1 MKNVTLCYIEENGK
15 YLMLHRTKK
24 QNDINKDKWIGVGGK
39 FEDKESP
46 EECVI
51 REVKEETGLIL
62 KSLKLRS
69 IVTYVSNEWET
80 EYMYVFTAD
89 KFEGE
94 LKECNEGD
102 LEWVDEDKILDLK
115 TWEGDRIFLERI
127 LKKDF
132 PFFTARL
139 EYNGDKLVKS
149 EVYEY

>member
-94 LKECNEGD
+94 IKECNEGD